1 MKTEEIIKKNRE
13 RIFGEMVNERWYPL
27 KGGDPKD
34 IEVIEFYP
42 QEVSGNEPFILK
54 LRSVETGMVINLL
67 LNVRD
72 DAKDETE
79 DSIKSGK
86 VLIMIKKLL
95 EDGRTSEIRFNGN
108 GDEILQNLGSY
119 HAFNGNQSNSSFII
133 NRKVIG
139 KFFRTSSDVEN
150 PDYIIPL
157 NLWKHTDFRNT
168 PEPLGM
174 ITLREKECVM
184 TFSRFV
190 ENEGDYWSYL
200 NRIPEDENFIN
211 IVMES
216 ARNIASVTA
225 KMHYSL
231 STVSVEGFEAEPFNI
246 KDIQSLGNSYRSYEE
261 MVFELCK
268 KRETQSNLFHEVYI
282 GIPVL
287 RKAGE
292 EFEKLM
298 TDHFLKQ
305 RIHGDFHLGQILKT
319 ESGPQIIDFEGE
331 PMRSIG
337 EKSSKQS
344 TMKDLAGLI
353 RSFDYLC
360 RGRMSKPGKTSKI
373 IENIV
378 ISAYLNEMIKLNPDF
393 RETKDLFISVLKAF
407 ILEKAMYET
416 IYESRN
422 RPEWIHIPLGFI
434 YSFINEE
441 EE

>member
-1 MKTEEIIKKNRE
+1 MRTEEIVRINRE
-13 RIFGEMVNERWYPL
+13 RIFREMVSERWYPL
-27 KGGDPKD
+27 KGHDPAD
-34 IEVIEFYP
+34 MRVIETYP
-42 QEVSGNEPFILK
+42 EEVSGNEPFTVK
-54 LRSVETGMVINLL
+54 LRSEGTGMLINLL

-72 DAKDETE
+72 GSEDETE
-79 DSIKSGK
+79 DSIRSGK
-86 VLIMIKKLL
+86 VVLMIRKLL
-95 EDGRTSEIRFNGN
+95 ESGKDTEIRFNGN
-108 GDEILQNLGSY
+108 RNEILQNLGSY

-133 NRKVIG
+133 NGNVIG

-157 NLWKHTDFRNT
+157 NLWKHTNFRNT

-174 ITLREKECVM
+174 VTFREKECIM
-184 TFSRFV
+184 TFSRFM

-200 NRIPEDENFIN
+200 NRIPEDDNFVN

-231 STVSVEGFEAEPFNI
+231 SIIRNEGFETELFNL
-246 KDIQSLGNSYRSYEE
+246 KDIQSLQDSYKSYEE
-261 MVFELCK
+261 MVYELCK
-268 KRETQSNLFHEVYI
+268 IREGQSELFHEVYN
-282 GIPVL
+282 GMPAV

-292 EFEKLM
+292 AFEKLI
-298 TDHFLKQ
+298 TDNFLKQ

-319 ESGPQIIDFEGE
+319 GSGPQVIDFEGE
-331 PMRSIG
+331 PMRSIR

-360 RGRMSKPGKTSKI
+360 RGRMNKPGKTSKLL
-373 IENIV
+373 ENTV
-378 ISAYLNEMIKLNPDF
+378 ISAYMNEMIDLDPGF
-393 RETKDLFISVLKAF
+393 REKKDLFPVVLKAF

-422 RPEWIHIPLGFI
+422 RPDWIHIPLGFI
-434 YSFINEE
+434 RSFINDETE
-441 EE
+441 